1 MPANGE
7 GLALAGR
14 KVRAMKSTTIP
25 IFGLIASSAVLLVT
39 LISVTVQAR
48 HWKERCAELQGRLME
63 ATTNQLAT
71 TSDHKLWFC
80 RGALAG
86 VVVWEQ
92 GIKHDTTNRPSVVCD
107 LICEAAWEPYAD
119 IKATKASQ

>member
-1 MPANGE
+1 
-7 GLALAGR
+7 
-14 KVRAMKSTTIP
+14 MKSTTTP

-80 RGALAG
+80 RGAVAG
-86 VVVWEQ
+86 VVVWEN
-92 GIKHDTTNRPSVVCD
+92 GIRDCHTNLATTEEM
-107 LICEAAWEPYAD
+107 I
-119 IKATKASQ
+119 IKSSWQLYKEIESNIAIKASQ